1 MLELIA
7 LGLESGLEIA
17 TAEIVAQLWGL
28 VALFPFNDILQVAVL
43 RVFSGVLGG
52 KARGVLLEHYEA
64 YLLGL
69 AKVEERMFRPFIF
82 GVWKLAKRHPTAT
95 TDQEVLEKFA

>member
-7 LGLESGLEIA
+7 LGLESGLEIT

-28 VALFPFNDILQVAVL
+28 VALFPFNNILQVAVL
-43 RVFSGVLGG
+43 RVFTGVLAG
-52 KARGVLLEHYEA
+52 KDRGVLLDHYEA

-69 AKVEERMFRPFIF
+69 AKVEEKMFRPFIF
-82 GVWKLAKRHPTAT
+82 GLWKLAKNHPTAT
-95 TDQEVLEKFA
+95 TDL